1 MAGAAGTAAL
11 REDFMNIRV
20 IVIRMLAAFGIIVA
34 MANITFAEEQ
44 AIVQFTGSGS
54 AARALF
60 PANDLLDWGQL
71 GPPCPNVGQLCIPN
85 GSVATS
91 NKGIALTIFSPSGGF
106 NRADEG
112 TIAWSGHFQT
122 GDHVIFAGATPGTIT
137 FTLRKPIAGIG
148 FELGPDSNSGSATV
162 QILDSKG
169 KLLSSI
175 TQPAVGG
182 ACTPPCNDAAF
193 FGFYDP
199 QGRIASVAISPNT
212 EGGFAENQVS
222 LIDQTQLS
230 FAGTPGQANCQ
241 GQSIATLVGLYGGLD
256 GASAA
261 LGFSSV
267 SALQNAVMAYCAGQ

>member
-1 MAGAAGTAAL
+1 MTTG
-11 REDFMNIRV
+11 EDFMYLRDS
-20 IVIRMLAAFGIIVA
+20 VIRTLTALGIVA
-34 MANITFAEEQ
+34 TANVTFAQGQ

-71 GPPCPNVGQLCIPN
+71 GPPCPNVAQLCIPN

-91 NKGIALTIFSPSGGF
+91 NNGVAITIFSPSGGF

-122 GDHVIFAGATPGTIT
+122 GDHVIYAGATPGTIT
-137 FTLRKPIAGIG
+137 FTLQKPVAGIG
-148 FELGPDSNSGSATV
+148 FELGPDSVRQVSATV

-175 TQPAVGG
+175 TQPAIGG
-182 ACTPPCNDAAF
+182 ACSPPCNDAAF

-212 EGGFAENQVS
+212 GGGFAENQVS
-222 LIDQTQLS
+222 LIDQQPLS
-230 FAGTPGQANCQ
+230 FAGTPGQANCN
-241 GQSIATLVGLYGGLD
+241 GQSVAALAGLYGGLD
-256 GASAA
+256 GAAAA
-261 LGFSSV
+261 LGFSNV
-267 SALQNAVMAYCAGQ
+267 SALQKAVSDYCGG